1 MSGHSSTAQ
10 PVVVTLLVG
19 TWQVILVLS
28 KGITL
33 YLACSSRDGV
43 VSGARSQMKE
53 PILLRY
59 SLPRHSICQHFTVLH
74 MRDIKRAAVVE
85 QEGGVTAGL
94 PSLQVRTFGMC
105 YCDVRFLSI

>member
-59 SLPRHSICQHFTVLH
+59 SLLRQSISQHFTVLH
-74 MRDIKRAAVVE
+74 LRDAKRAAVVE
-85 QEGGVTAGL
+85 QMGGVTADL
-94 PSLQVRTFGMC
+94 PSLKVRTFGTC
-105 YCDVRFLSI
+105 FCEIL